1 MIIKEKILKQ
11 LAQKF
16 RFNHEGFDTSK
27 NLFRGFI
34 DSLDFLEYAK
44 TIAIIAKE
52 SNLQFDLEDFLYS
65 ECSSVDDIFVYLM
78 NKNSDE

>member
-16 RFNHEGFDTSK
+16 RFNHEGFDTSR

-44 TIAIIAKE
+44 TISVIAQE

-65 ECSSVDDIFVYLM
+65 ECSSIDDIFEYLSKK
-78 NKNSDE
+78 NKYE